1 MDHEEKVVQ
10 WFNAVDWIQ
19 AGSRIAAIL
28 VVTFLLVFIARRL
41 ISGLEKFTATHAHDV
56 EAQKRAATVSNV
68 LRKLATIL
76 ITGIATL
83 AIFNTLGISILPF
96 LATAGVAGI
105 AIAFGAQS
113 LVKDF
118 FRGFF
123 LLAENQIRQ
132 GDVVEVAG
140 KSGLV
145 EDLTLRYVQLRDYE
159 GNVHYVPNG
168 EIGVVTSSSRTF
180 AYAVVDVTIAL
191 DQDIAPV
198 IDVMRETGAQLRA
211 QLGVRREDPR
221 RPGHRRHRGLERS
234 RHHAARALQGARAR
248 AVEREARIPAAA
260 QARVRQGGYPAAA
273 LHRDDRGA
281 RRAGA
286 PGAGARRPAAIEN
299 GVRPHFLNGAD
310 PLGGRRPCGSASLL
324 ASSGR

>member
-1 MDHEEKVVQ
+1 MVQEDKVVL
-10 WFNAVDWIQ
+10 WFSQLNWIQ
-19 AGSRIAAIL
+19 VGARIAAIL
-28 VVTFLLVFIARRL
+28 AVSFVLGFVARRL
-41 ISGLEKFTATHAHDV
+41 ISGLEKFTATHALDI
-56 EAQKRAATVSNV
+56 ESRRRAATVSNV

-76 ITGIATL
+76 VSAIAIL

-132 GDVVEVAG
+132 GDVVEIAG

-168 EIGVVTSSSRTF
+168 EIAVVTSSSRSF
-180 AYAVVDVTIAL
+180 AYAVVDVIIAL
-191 DQDIAPV
+191 EQDIAPV
-198 IDVMRETGAQLRA
+198 LEIMRETARQLRA
-211 QLGVRREDPR
+211 HANFEDRILEDLEIAGVDSWNERGITLRARIKVRALEQSGVRREYLMRLKHAFDQAGIQQPR
-221 RPGHRRHRGLERS
+221 S
-234 RHHAARALQGARAR
+234 TMTIIGARPHSMA
-248 AVEREARIPAAA
+248 PATSTAPE
-260 QARVRQGGYPAAA
+260 GPPA
-273 LHRDDRGA
+273 
-281 RRAGA
+281 
-286 PGAGARRPAAIEN
+286 
-299 GVRPHFLNGAD
+299 
-310 PLGGRRPCGSASLL
+310 
-324 ASSGR
+324 

>member
-1 MDHEEKVVQ
+1 MEQQEKVVE
-10 WFNAVDWIQ
+10 WFNAVDWIE
-19 AGSRIAAIL
+19 AGSRITAIL
-28 VVTFLLVFIARRL
+28 VVTAILVFIARRL

-56 EAQKRAATVSNV
+56 EAQRRAATVSNV

-76 ITGIATL
+76 IAGIATL

-180 AYAVVDVTIAL
+180 GYAVVDVTIAL

-198 IDVMRETGAQLRA
+198 IEVMRDTGAQLRTSPMF
-211 QLGVRREDPR
+211 EDKILEDLEIA
-221 RPGHRRHRGLERS
+221 GIEAWNDRGITLRA
-234 RHHAARALQGARAR
+234 RFKVRALEQTNVKREYLLQLKHAFDKADIQQPRST
-248 AVEREARIPAAA
+248 VTIMEREPAAA
-260 QARVRQGGYPAAA
+260 PHAAPE
-273 LHRDDRGA
+273 G
-281 RRAGA
+281 
-286 PGAGARRPAAIEN
+286 PPQ
-299 GVRPHFLNGAD
+299 
-310 PLGGRRPCGSASLL
+310 
-324 ASSGR
+324 

>member
-1 MDHEEKVVQ
+1 MTHEEDVVK

-28 VVTFLLVFIARRL
+28 VASFLLIFLARRL
-41 ISGLEKFTATHAHDV
+41 ISGLEKFTATHALDV
-56 EAQKRAATVSNV
+56 EARKRAATVSNV
-68 LRKLATIL
+68 LRKLAAIL
-76 ITGIATL
+76 IGVLATL

-132 GDVVEVAG
+132 GDVVEIAG

-168 EIGVVTSSSRTF
+168 EIGVVTSASRTF
-180 AYAVVDVTIAL
+180 AYAVIDVTIAL
-191 DQDIAPV
+191 EQDIAPV
-198 IDVMRETGAQLRA
+198 IDLMRATGKQLRA
-211 QLGVRREDPR
+211 DP
-221 RPGHRRHRGLERS
+221 EFK
-234 RHHAARALQGARAR
+234 
-248 AVEREARIPAAA
+248 ARILEDIDIAGIETWNDRGITLRGRFKVHALEQSNVKREYLMRLKHA
-260 QARVRQGGYPAAA
+260 FDNADIRQPRSTMTFVEGYP
-273 LHRDDRGA
+273 
-281 RRAGA
+281 
-286 PGAGARRPAAIEN
+286 RPAPEGPPAT
-299 GVRPHFLNGAD
+299 
-310 PLGGRRPCGSASLL
+310 
-324 ASSGR
+324 

>member
-1 MDHEEKVVQ
+1 MEHEDKVVE

-19 AGSRIAAIL
+19 AGSRIAVIL
-28 VVTFLLVFIARRL
+28 VVTFILIAIARRL
-41 ISGLEKFTATHAHDV
+41 IIGLEKITAAHAHDV
-56 EAQKRAATVSNV
+56 EAKKRAATLSSV
-68 LRKLATIL
+68 LRKLASIF
-76 ITGIATL
+76 IGVIATL

-132 GDVVEVAG
+132 GDVVEIAG

-180 AYAVVDVTIAL
+180 AFAVVDVSIAL
-191 DQDIAPV
+191 EQDIQPV
-198 IDVMRETGAQLRA
+198 LELMRATGAGMRSHAVWGPKILDDLDIAGIESWSDRGITLRA
-211 QLGVRREDPR
+211 RFKV
-221 RPGHRRHRGLERS
+221 
-234 RHHAARALQGARAR
+234 RALEQANVKREFLMRLKQAFDHADIQQPKSTVTMISAAPR
-248 AVEREARIPAAA
+248 AVPEGP
-260 QARVRQGGYPAAA
+260 P
-273 LHRDDRGA
+273 
-281 RRAGA
+281 
-286 PGAGARRPAAIEN
+286 P
-299 GVRPHFLNGAD
+299 
-310 PLGGRRPCGSASLL
+310 
-324 ASSGR
+324 

>member
-1 MDHEEKVVQ
+1 MATETKAAS
-10 WFNAVDWIQ
+10 WFTTVDWIQ
-19 AGSRIAAIL
+19 AGSRIVAIL
-28 VVTFLLVFIARRL
+28 AVTFLLVFIARRL
-41 ISGLEKFTATHAHDV
+41 ISALERFTATHAHDV
-56 EAQKRAATVSNV
+56 EAQRRAATLSNV

-76 ITGIATL
+76 ISALAVL

-132 GDVVEVAG
+132 GDVVEIAG

-168 EIGVVTSSSRTF
+168 EIGVVTSSSRSF
-180 AYAVVDVTIAL
+180 AYAVVDVLIAL
-191 DQDIAPV
+191 DQEIEPV
-198 IDVMRETGAQLRA
+198 IELMRETAAQLRA
-211 QLGVRREDPR
+211 HAVFGPRILEDLDIAGVESWNERGITLRARLKVQALEQANVRREYLMRLKHAFDRAHIQQPR
-221 RPGHRRHRGLERS
+221 STTLLIGDWAPG
-234 RHHAARALQGARAR
+234 
-248 AVEREARIPAAA
+248 
-260 QARVRQGGYPAAA
+260 
-273 LHRDDRGA
+273 RGA
-281 RRAGA
+281 PPEG
-286 PGAGARRPAAIEN
+286 PPA
-299 GVRPHFLNGAD
+299 
-310 PLGGRRPCGSASLL
+310 
-324 ASSGR
+324 

>member
-1 MDHEEKVVQ
+1 MPHEEKVVQ

-28 VVTFLLVFIARRL
+28 AVSFLLVFAARRL
-41 ISGLEKFTATHAHDV
+41 ISGLEKFTATHAHDI
-56 EAQKRAATVSNV
+56 EAQRRAATVSNV
-68 LRKLATIL
+68 LRKLATIF
-76 ITGIATL
+76 ISAIAIL

-132 GDVVEVAG
+132 GDVVEIAG

-168 EIGVVTSSSRTF
+168 EIAVVTSSSRTF
-180 AYAVVDVTIAL
+180 AYAVVDVIIAL
-191 DQDIAPV
+191 EQDIAPV
-198 IDVMRETGAQLRA
+198 LEVMRETGRQLRA
-211 QLGVRREDPR
+211 HANFKDKILEDLDIAGVESWNERGITLRARIKVRALEQSNVRREYLLRLKHAFDQADIQQPRSTMTLIDPR
-221 RPGHRRHRGLERS
+221 ADG
-234 RHHAARALQGARAR
+234 RAS
-248 AVEREARIPAAA
+248 
-260 QARVRQGGYPAAA
+260 
-273 LHRDDRGA
+273 
-281 RRAGA
+281 A
-286 PGAGARRPAAIEN
+286 PPKVPEGP
-299 GVRPHFLNGAD
+299 PT
-310 PLGGRRPCGSASLL
+310 
-324 ASSGR
+324 

>member
-1 MDHEEKVVQ
+1 MEHEEKVVQ

-28 VVTFLLVFIARRL
+28 AVSFLLVFLARRL
-41 ISGLEKFTATHAHDV
+41 ISGVEKFTATHAHDV
-56 EAQKRAATVSNV
+56 EAQRRAATVSNV

-76 ITGIATL
+76 ITGVALL
-83 AIFNTLGISILPF
+83 AIFNTLGIPIMPF

-132 GDVVEVAG
+132 GDVVTVAG

-191 DQDIAPV
+191 DQEIAPV
-198 IDVMRETGAQLRA
+198 LDVMRETGVQMRANAEFGARILEDLEIAGIETWNDRGITLRA
-211 QLGVRREDPR
+211 RFKV
-221 RPGHRRHRGLERS
+221 
-234 RHHAARALQGARAR
+234 RALEQSNVKREYLLRLKHAFDKADIRQPQSTVTFIERGEAPARSAPP
-248 AVEREARIPAAA
+248 EGPPA
-260 QARVRQGGYPAAA
+260 
-273 LHRDDRGA
+273 
-281 RRAGA
+281 
-286 PGAGARRPAAIEN
+286 
-299 GVRPHFLNGAD
+299 
-310 PLGGRRPCGSASLL
+310 
-324 ASSGR
+324 

>member
-1 MDHEEKVVQ
+1 MGHEEKVVA

-28 VVTFLLVFIARRL
+28 VVSFLLIFLARRL
-41 ISGLEKFTATHAHDV
+41 ISGLEKFTSTHAHDV
-56 EAQKRAATVSNV
+56 EAARRAATLSNV
-68 LRKLATIL
+68 LRKLASIL
-76 ITGIATL
+76 IIVLATL

-132 GDVVEVAG
+132 GDVVEIAG

-145 EDLTLRYVQLRDYE
+145 EDMTLRYVQLRDYE
-159 GNVHYVPNG
+159 GNVHFVPNG
-168 EIGVVTSSSRTF
+168 EIAVVTSSSRTF

-198 IDVMRETGAQLRA
+198 IDVMREIGAQMRA
-211 QLGVRREDPR
+211 HAVFGPKILDDLDIAGIESWNA
-221 RPGHRRHRGLERS
+221 GGITLRS
-234 RHHAARALQGARAR
+234 RMKVQALDQANVNREFLMRLKHAFDHHDIQQPRNTVTMVDRA
-248 AVEREARIPAAA
+248 PAASKPPE
-260 QARVRQGGYPAAA
+260 GP
-273 LHRDDRGA
+273 
-281 RRAGA
+281 
-286 PGAGARRPAAIEN
+286 PK
-299 GVRPHFLNGAD
+299 
-310 PLGGRRPCGSASLL
+310 
-324 ASSGR
+324 

>member
-1 MDHEEKVVQ
+1 MGHEEEVVE

-19 AGSRIAAIL
+19 AGSRIAVIL
-28 VVTFLLVFIARRL
+28 VVTFVLITVARRL
-41 ISGLEKFTATHAHDV
+41 ITGLEKFTASHAHDV
-56 EAQKRAATVSNV
+56 EARKRAATLSNV
-68 LRKLATIL
+68 LRKLASIFIGL
-76 ITGIATL
+76 IAAL

-132 GDVVEVAG
+132 GDVVEIAG

-180 AYAVVDVTIAL
+180 AFAVVDISIAL
-191 DQDIAPV
+191 EQDVQPV
-198 IDVMRETGAQLRA
+198 LDLMRETGAAMRAHSVWGQKILDDLDIAGIESWSDRGITLRA
-211 QLGVRREDPR
+211 RMKVRALEQSNVRREFLMRLKQAFDAHDIQQPR
-221 RPGHRRHRGLERS
+221 STVTLVSAP
-234 RHHAARALQGARAR
+234 ARAPTPEGP
-248 AVEREARIPAAA
+248 PA
-260 QARVRQGGYPAAA
+260 
-273 LHRDDRGA
+273 
-281 RRAGA
+281 
-286 PGAGARRPAAIEN
+286 
-299 GVRPHFLNGAD
+299 
-310 PLGGRRPCGSASLL
+310 
-324 ASSGR
+324 

>member
-1 MDHEEKVVQ
+1 MGKEDKVVQ

-28 VVTFLLVFIARRL
+28 AVSFLLVFIARRL
-41 ISGLEKFTATHAHDV
+41 ISGLEKFTASHAHDV

-76 ITGIATL
+76 ISAIAIL

-132 GDVVEVAG
+132 GDVVEIAG

-180 AYAVVDVTIAL
+180 AYAVVDVIIAL

-198 IDVMRETGAQLRA
+198 IEAMRETGAQLRNHSQFA
-211 QLGVRREDPR
+211 DKILDDLEIAGVESWNE
-221 RPGHRRHRGLERS
+221 RGITLRA
-234 RHHAARALQGARAR
+234 RIKVRALEQANVKREYLMRLKHAFDKADIQQPRSTVTIMERTRA
-248 AVEREARIPAAA
+248 APEGPPA
-260 QARVRQGGYPAAA
+260 
-273 LHRDDRGA
+273 
-281 RRAGA
+281 
-286 PGAGARRPAAIEN
+286 
-299 GVRPHFLNGAD
+299 
-310 PLGGRRPCGSASLL
+310 
-324 ASSGR
+324 

>member
-1 MDHEEKVVQ
+1 MDHEEKVIQ

-19 AGSRIAAIL
+19 AGSRITAIL
-28 VVTFLLVFIARRL
+28 VVSFILVFIARRL
-41 ISGLEKFTATHAHDV
+41 ILGLEKFTATHAHDI
-56 EAQKRAATVSNV
+56 EAQRRAATLSNV

-76 ITGIATL
+76 IVVIATL
-83 AIFNTLGISILPF
+83 AVFNTLGISILPF
-96 LATAGVAGI
+96 MATAGVAGI

-180 AYAVVDVTIAL
+180 AYAVIDVSIAL

-198 IDVMRETGAQLRA
+198 IEIMRETGAQLRA
-211 QLGVRREDPR
+211 NSVFGPKILDDLDIAGIETWNDRGITLRARIKVRALEQSNVRREYLMRLKQAFDRAHIQQPR
-221 RPGHRRHRGLERS
+221 S
-234 RHHAARALQGARAR
+234 TMTI
-248 AVEREARIPAAA
+248 VERTAET
-260 QARVRQGGYPAAA
+260 
-273 LHRDDRGA
+273 
-281 RRAGA
+281 RAPVPEG
-286 PGAGARRPAAIEN
+286 PPQ
-299 GVRPHFLNGAD
+299 
-310 PLGGRRPCGSASLL
+310 
-324 ASSGR
+324 

>member
-1 MDHEEKVVQ
+1 MQHEEKVVQ

-28 VVTFLLVFIARRL
+28 AVSFLLVFIARRL

-56 EAQKRAATVSNV
+56 EARRRAATVSNI
-68 LRKLATIL
+68 LRKLATFFISA
-76 ITGIATL
+76 IAIL

-105 AIAFGAQS
+105 AVAFGAQS

-132 GDVVEVAG
+132 GDVVTIAG

-168 EIGVVTSSSRTF
+168 EIAVVTSSSRSF
-180 AYAVVDVTIAL
+180 AYAVVDVMIAL
-191 DQDIAPV
+191 EQDIAPV
-198 IDVMRETGAQLRA
+198 IDLMREVGAQMRANSLFGGKILEDLDIAGVESWNERGITLRA
-211 QLGVRREDPR
+211 RFKVMALEQSTVKREYLLRLKHAFDHAGIQQPR
-221 RPGHRRHRGLERS
+221 STTMLIG
-234 RHHAARALQGARAR
+234 
-248 AVEREARIPAAA
+248 PATEPT
-260 QARVRQGGYPAAA
+260 QVPEGP
-273 LHRDDRGA
+273 
-281 RRAGA
+281 
-286 PGAGARRPAAIEN
+286 PK
-299 GVRPHFLNGAD
+299 
-310 PLGGRRPCGSASLL
+310 
-324 ASSGR
+324 

>member
-1 MDHEEKVVQ
+1 MEHGEKVLK
-10 WFNAVDWIQ
+10 WFEGVAWIQ
-19 AGSRIAAIL
+19 VGSRIAAIL
-28 VVTFLLVFIARRL
+28 VVTVLLVFIARRL
-41 ISGLEKFTATHAHDV
+41 ITALERFTATHAFDV
-56 EAQKRAATVSNV
+56 EARRRAATVSNV

-76 ITGIATL
+76 IAAIAVL
-83 AIFNTLGISILPF
+83 AVFNTLGISILPF

-168 EIGVVTSSSRTF
+168 EIGVVTSSSRSF
-180 AYAVVDVTIAL
+180 AFAVVDVMIAL
-191 DQDIAPV
+191 DQDIEPV

-211 QLGVRREDPR
+211 NSVFGPRILEDLDIAGVESWNERGITLRARMKVLALEQSNVRREYLMRLKYAFDRAGIRQPR
-221 RPGHRRHRGLERS
+221 STLMLVGEG
-234 RHHAARALQGARAR
+234 Q
-248 AVEREARIPAAA
+248 
-260 QARVRQGGYPAAA
+260 
-273 LHRDDRGA
+273 A
-281 RRAGA
+281 RRAPEA
-286 PGAGARRPAAIEN
+286 PP
-299 GVRPHFLNGAD
+299 
-310 PLGGRRPCGSASLL
+310 S
-324 ASSGR
+324 

>member
-1 MDHEEKVVQ
+1 MKHEERVVE

-28 VVTFLLVFIARRL
+28 AVSFLLVYIARRL

-56 EAQKRAATVSNV
+56 EARKRAATVSNV
-68 LRKLATIL
+68 LRKLASFFI
-76 ITGIATL
+76 IGVATL

-132 GDVVEVAG
+132 GDVVEIAG

-168 EIGVVTSSSRTF
+168 EIGVVTSASRTF
-180 AYAVVDVTIAL
+180 AYAVIDVTIAL

-198 IDVMRETGAQLRA
+198 IDLMRETGRQLRA
-211 QLGVRREDPR
+211 TSEFKAKILEDIDIA
-221 RPGHRRHRGLERS
+221 GIETWN
-234 RHHAARALQGARAR
+234 
-248 AVEREARIPAAA
+248 
-260 QARVRQGGYPAAA
+260 
-273 LHRDDRGA
+273 DRGIA
-281 RRAGA
+281 LRGRFKVQALEQSNVKREYLMRLKHAFDKADIQQPRSTVTFIEGA
-286 PGAGARRPAAIEN
+286 PRPVPE
-299 GVRPHFLNGAD
+299 GPPGK
-310 PLGGRRPCGSASLL
+310 
-324 ASSGR
+324 

>member
-1 MDHEEKVVQ
+1 MAHEEKVVQ

-19 AGSRIAAIL
+19 AGSRIVAIL
-28 VVTFLLVFIARRL
+28 AISFLLVFIARRL
-41 ISGLEKFTATHAHDV
+41 ISGLERFTATHAHDV
-56 EAQKRAATVSNV
+56 EAQRRAATVSNV

-76 ITGIATL
+76 ISAIAIL

-132 GDVVEVAG
+132 GDVVEIAG

-168 EIGVVTSSSRTF
+168 EIAVVTSASRTF
-180 AYAVVDVTIAL
+180 AYAVVDVIIAL
-191 DQDIAPV
+191 EQDIAPV
-198 IDVMRETGAQLRA
+198 LEAMRETGRQLRSHA
-211 QLGVRREDPR
+211 AFKDKILEDLDIAGVESWNERGITLRARMKVRALEQSNVKREYLLRLKHAFDAAGIQQPRSTLTLIDPR
-221 RPGHRRHRGLERS
+221 S
-234 RHHAARALQGARAR
+234 
-248 AVEREARIPAAA
+248 
-260 QARVRQGGYPAAA
+260 
-273 LHRDDRGA
+273 
-281 RRAGA
+281 GA
-286 PGAGARRPAAIEN
+286 PGGAAKPPEGPPAG
-299 GVRPHFLNGAD
+299 
-310 PLGGRRPCGSASLL
+310 
-324 ASSGR
+324 

>member
-1 MDHEEKVVQ
+1 MQ

-19 AGSRIAAIL
+19 AGSRIAVIL
-28 VVTFLLVFIARRL
+28 VVSWILIAIARRL
-41 ISGLEKFTATHAHDV
+41 IAGLEKFTATHAHDI
-56 EAQKRAATVSNV
+56 EAKKRAATVSGV
-68 LRKLATIL
+68 LRKLASIL
-76 ITGIATL
+76 IVGIATL

-132 GDVVEVAG
+132 GDVVTVAG

-168 EIGVVTSSSRTF
+168 EIGVVTSSSRSYAF
-180 AYAVVDVTIAL
+180 AVVDVTIAL
-191 DQDIAPV
+191 EQDIQPVLDLMRDVGAAMRANSVWAPK
-198 IDVMRETGAQLRA
+198 ILDDLDIAGIESWSDRGITLRA
-211 QLGVRREDPR
+211 RMKV
-221 RPGHRRHRGLERS
+221 
-234 RHHAARALQGARAR
+234 RALEQSN
-248 AVEREARIPAAA
+248 VKREFLMRLKQAFDKADIRQPTSTVMMVSPPTKSAAPE
-260 QARVRQGGYPAAA
+260 GP
-273 LHRDDRGA
+273 
-281 RRAGA
+281 
-286 PGAGARRPAAIEN
+286 P
-299 GVRPHFLNGAD
+299 
-310 PLGGRRPCGSASLL
+310 S
-324 ASSGR
+324 

>member
-19 AGSRIAAIL
+19 AGSRIAVIL
-28 VVTFLLVFIARRL
+28 VVTVVLITVARRL
-41 ISGLEKFTATHAHDV
+41 ITGLEKFTAAHAHDV
-56 EAQKRAATVSNV
+56 EAKKRAATLSGV
-68 LRKLATIL
+68 LRKLASIF
-76 ITGIATL
+76 IAIIATL

-132 GDVVEVAG
+132 GDVVEIAG

-180 AYAVVDVTIAL
+180 AFAVVDITIAL
-191 DQDIAPV
+191 EQDIQPV
-198 IDVMRETGAQLRA
+198 LDLMRETGAAMRTHSIWGPKILDDLDIAGIESWNDRGITLRA
-211 QLGVRREDPR
+211 RMKVRALEQSNVKREFLMRLKQAFDKHDIQQPKSMVT
-221 RPGHRRHRGLERS
+221 LVNA
-234 RHHAARALQGARAR
+234 AAR
-248 AVEREARIPAAA
+248 PATPE
-260 QARVRQGGYPAAA
+260 GPPA
-273 LHRDDRGA
+273 
-281 RRAGA
+281 
-286 PGAGARRPAAIEN
+286 
-299 GVRPHFLNGAD
+299 
-310 PLGGRRPCGSASLL
+310 
-324 ASSGR
+324 

>member
-1 MDHEEKVVQ
+1 MGHEENVVQ
-10 WFNAVDWIQ
+10 WFSAVDWIQ
-19 AGSRIAAIL
+19 AGSRIVAIL
-28 VVTFLLVFIARRL
+28 VVTVILITVARRL
-41 ISGLEKFTATHAHDV
+41 ITALEKFTASHAHDV
-56 EAQKRAATVSNV
+56 EAQKRAATLSNV
-68 LRKLATIL
+68 LRKLASIF
-76 ITGIATL
+76 IGVIAVL

-132 GDVVEVAG
+132 GDVVEIAG

-180 AYAVVDVTIAL
+180 AYAVVDVAVAL
-191 DQDIAPV
+191 EQDIQPV
-198 IDVMRETGAQLRA
+198 LDLMRETGAQMRAHANWQGRILDDLDIAGIESWSDRGITLRA
-211 QLGVRREDPR
+211 RMKVRALEQSNVRREFLMRLKQAFDAHDIQQPKSMLTLVNM
-221 RPGHRRHRGLERS
+221 P
-234 RHHAARALQGARAR
+234 AAR
-248 AVEREARIPAAA
+248 PATPE
-260 QARVRQGGYPAAA
+260 GPPA
-273 LHRDDRGA
+273 
-281 RRAGA
+281 
-286 PGAGARRPAAIEN
+286 
-299 GVRPHFLNGAD
+299 
-310 PLGGRRPCGSASLL
+310 
-324 ASSGR
+324 

>member
-1 MDHEEKVVQ
+1 MVQEDKVVL
-10 WFNAVDWIQ
+10 WFSQLNWIQ
-19 AGSRIAAIL
+19 VGARIAAIL
-28 VVTFLLVFIARRL
+28 AVSFVLGFVARRL
-41 ISGLEKFTATHAHDV
+41 ISGLEKFTATHALDI
-56 EAQKRAATVSNV
+56 ESRRRAATVSNV

-76 ITGIATL
+76 ISAIAIL

-132 GDVVEVAG
+132 GDVVEIAG

-168 EIGVVTSSSRTF
+168 EIAVVTSSSRSF
-180 AYAVVDVTIAL
+180 AYAVVDVIIAL
-191 DQDIAPV
+191 EQDIAPV
-198 IDVMRETGAQLRA
+198 LEIMRETARQLRA
-211 QLGVRREDPR
+211 HANFEDRILEDLEIAGVDSWNERGITLRARIKVRALEQSGVRREYLMRLKHAFDQAGIQQPR
-221 RPGHRRHRGLERS
+221 S
-234 RHHAARALQGARAR
+234 TMTIIGAHPYSMA
-248 AVEREARIPAAA
+248 PATSTAPE
-260 QARVRQGGYPAAA
+260 GPPA
-273 LHRDDRGA
+273 
-281 RRAGA
+281 
-286 PGAGARRPAAIEN
+286 
-299 GVRPHFLNGAD
+299 
-310 PLGGRRPCGSASLL
+310 
-324 ASSGR
+324 